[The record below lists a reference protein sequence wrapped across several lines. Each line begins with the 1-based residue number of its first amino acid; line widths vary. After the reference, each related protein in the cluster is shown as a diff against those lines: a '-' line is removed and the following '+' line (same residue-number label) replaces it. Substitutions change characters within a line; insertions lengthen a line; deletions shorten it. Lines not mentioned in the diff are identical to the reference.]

1 MLGDDPFRQAFE
13 MHGGHQYVDVLGA
26 VAQPGGHVDGRADV
40 VVAFEE
46 QGMAGGEA
54 GAQRERGAHARRPP
68 GEVGRELDTGPL
80 LDGDDHASVTEPFG
94 DPYTPFG
101 SHFANQRAERAEDA
115 SGGIIAVGGRVVR
128 EPRQI
133 DEDEGPRYSHPT
145 DRTALPDDDQ
155 VPPLR
160 YVCHM
165 APRFTY
171 SRWDGTQRG
180 FDLDADLLF
189 DQLTDELL
197 YHGDVNAALRRMMQE
212 GMRGPDGERLDG
224 LRDMLD
230 RLRHER
236 QNRLEQSNLG
246 GVYDEIAAELDD
258 IIDEERH
265 AIENAVRDAEAS
277 GEQRRADAAHNTAA
291 ERNMRLD
298 LMPDDLAGKV
308 RELSAYDFESA
319 DAQQRFEQMMDKL
332 RQQLMQQ
339 AVDQMSD
346 GLQNMTPAD
355 MQRMK
360 DMLAA
365 LNEMLEKHQQG
376 EDPGFEQF
384 MEEFGDFFPEDPQS
398 VEELLEAMAKRMA
411 AMQAMLNSMT
421 PDQRAQLQQLS
432 DQLLSDMD
440 LQWQMG
446 QLGANLQQMFPQ
458 LNWGQSYDFDGQD
471 PMGFDQAMQAM
482 ADLGDLDQL
491 EHLLQSATNP
501 GALAEADMD
510 RVRELLGDDAAA
522 SLERLSQLTKMLEEA
537 GLIENKEG
545 RLELTPRGLRAI
557 GSNALRDLF
566 TKLTK
571 EHVGQ
576 HQTHE
581 LGQGHERTY
590 QTKAYEFGDPFQ
602 LDLHNTIRN
611 ALRRTGQGTPVRLEP
626 DDFEIE
632 RTEHLTRS
640 STVLMLDL
648 SMSMPMRDNF
658 LPAKKVAMALHHL
671 ISSQFPRDYLGLV
684 GFSETAR
691 VITADQLPEVSWDFV
706 YGTNMHHGFTL
717 ARQLLSK
724 QTGTKQII
732 MITDGEPTAH
742 VTPQGDV
749 YFNYPPVR
757 ETIEATLR
765 EVVRC
770 TRDQIRINTF
780 VLDATTALTQFIERL
795 TEING
800 GRAFYTTNEALGDYV
815 LVDFLEH
822 RRRMTQRRA
831 G

>member
-1 MLGDDPFRQAFE
+1 
-13 MHGGHQYVDVLGA
+13 
-26 VAQPGGHVDGRADV
+26 
-40 VVAFEE
+40 
-46 QGMAGGEA
+46 MAA
-54 GAQRERGAHARRPP
+54 
-68 GEVGRELDTGPL
+68 
-80 LDGDDHASVTEPFG
+80 
-94 DPYTPFG
+94 
-101 SHFANQRAERAEDA
+101 
-115 SGGIIAVGGRVVR
+115 
-128 EPRQI
+128 
-133 DEDEGPRYSHPT
+133 
-145 DRTALPDDDQ
+145 
-155 VPPLR
+155 
-160 YVCHM
+160 
-165 APRFTY
+165 RFTY

-197 YHGDVNAALRRMMQE
+197 YHGDVNAALRRMMQD

-224 LRDMLD
+224 LREMME
-230 RLRHER
+230 RVRTER

-246 GVYDEIAAELDD
+246 GVYDEIADELDD

-277 GEQRRADAAHNTAA
+277 GDERRSEAARETAA

-298 LMPDDLAGKV
+298 LMPNDLAGKV

-319 DAQQRFEQMMDKL
+319 EAQRRFSEMIDKL

-346 GLQNMTPAD
+346 GLQNLSPQD

-365 LNEMLEKHQQG
+365 LNTMLNMHQRG

-384 MEEFGDFFPEDPQS
+384 MEEFGDFFPENPQS
-398 VEELLEAMAKRMA
+398 VEELLEAIAKRMA

-421 PDQRAQLQQLS
+421 PEQRSQLQQLS
-432 DQLLSDMD
+432 EQLMTDID

-446 QLGANLQQMFPQ
+446 ELGSNLQQMFPQ
-458 LNWGQSYDFDGQD
+458 LNWSQSYEFEGQD
-471 PMGFDQAMQAM
+471 PIGMSEAMQTI

-491 EHLLQSATNP
+491 ENLLRNATNP

-510 RVRELLGDDAAA
+510 RVREMMGDDAAK
-522 SLERLSQLTKMLEEA
+522 SLERLSQLTKMLEQA
-537 GLIENKEG
+537 GLIENNGG
-545 RLELTPRGLRAI
+545 RLELTPRGLRSI

-566 TKLTK
+566 SKLTK

-576 HQTHE
+576 HQTHQP
-581 LGQGHERTY
+581 GQGHERTY
-590 QTKAYEFGDPFQ
+590 QTKPYEFGDPFQ
-602 LDLHNTIRN
+602 LDLHRTIRN
-611 ALRRTGQGTPVRLEP
+611 ALSRNGPGTPVRLQS

-632 RTEHLTRS
+632 RTEHVTRS

-691 VITADQLPEVSWDFV
+691 AITAEQLPEVSWDFV

-717 ARQLLSK
+717 ARQMLSK

-742 VTPQGDV
+742 ITPDGDV

-757 ETIEATLR
+757 ETVEATLR

-770 TRDQIRINTF
+770 TREQIRINTF
-780 VLDATTALTQFIERL
+780 VLDATTALTAFIERL

-800 GRAFYTTNEALGDYV
+800 GRAFYTTNESLGDYV

>member
-1 MLGDDPFRQAFE
+1 MGGTLLG
-13 MHGGHQYVDVLGA
+13 YVG
-26 VAQPGGHVDGRADV
+26 
-40 VVAFEE
+40 
-46 QGMAGGEA
+46 
-54 GAQRERGAHARRPP
+54 
-68 GEVGRELDTGPL
+68 
-80 LDGDDHASVTEPFG
+80 
-94 DPYTPFG
+94 
-101 SHFANQRAERAEDA
+101 
-115 SGGIIAVGGRVVR
+115 
-128 EPRQI
+128 
-133 DEDEGPRYSHPT
+133 
-145 DRTALPDDDQ
+145 
-155 VPPLR
+155 
-160 YVCHM
+160 HM
-165 APRFTY
+165 AARFTY

-180 FDLDADLLF
+180 FDLDADVLF

-197 YHGDVNAALRRMMQE
+197 YHGDVNAALRRMMQD

-224 LRDMLD
+224 LREMLE
-230 RLRHER
+230 RLRQER

-246 GVYDEIAAELDD
+246 GVYDEIADQLDD

-265 AIENAVRDAEAS
+265 AIDNALRAAEAS
-277 GEQRRADAAHNTAA
+277 GDQRRSDAARNTAA
-291 ERNMRLD
+291 ERTMRLD
-298 LMPDDLAGKV
+298 LMPNDLAGKV

-319 DAQQRFEQMMDKL
+319 EAQRRFEQMMDQL
-332 RQQLMQQ
+332 RQQLLQQ
-339 AVDQMSD
+339 AVDQMSA
-346 GLQNMTPAD
+346 GMQGMTPED
-355 MQRMK
+355 MARMK

-365 LNEMLEKHQQG
+365 LNEMLEQHQQG

-384 MEEFGDFFPEDPQS
+384 MEEFGEFFPENPQS

-421 PDQRAQLQQLS
+421 PEQRAQLQQLS
-432 DQLLSDMD
+432 EQLLSDMD
-440 LQWQMG
+440 LQWQMD
-446 QLGANLQQMFPQ
+446 QLGSNLQQMFPQ
-458 LNWGQSYDFDGQD
+458 LNWGESYEFEGQD
-471 PMGFDQAMQAM
+471 PMGISQAMQAM

-491 EHLLQSATNP
+491 EHLLQNATNP

-510 RVRELLGDDAAA
+510 RVRDLLGDDAAT

-576 HQTHE
+576 HQTHQ

-590 QTKAYEFGDPFQ
+590 QTKQYEFGDPFQ
-602 LDLHNTIRN
+602 LDLQRTIRN
-611 ALRRTGQGTPVRLEP
+611 ALGRAGQGTPVELRPE
-626 DDFEIE
+626 DFEIE
-632 RTEHLTRS
+632 RTEHHTRS

-691 VITADQLPEVSWDFV
+691 AITAAQLPEVSWDFV

-742 VTPQGDV
+742 ITPQGDV

-800 GRAFYTTNEALGDYV
+800 GRAFYTTNESLGDYV

-822 RRRMTQRRA
+822 RRRIARRRA

>member
-1 MLGDDPFRQAFE
+1 
-13 MHGGHQYVDVLGA
+13 
-26 VAQPGGHVDGRADV
+26 
-40 VVAFEE
+40 
-46 QGMAGGEA
+46 MAA
-54 GAQRERGAHARRPP
+54 
-68 GEVGRELDTGPL
+68 
-80 LDGDDHASVTEPFG
+80 
-94 DPYTPFG
+94 
-101 SHFANQRAERAEDA
+101 
-115 SGGIIAVGGRVVR
+115 
-128 EPRQI
+128 
-133 DEDEGPRYSHPT
+133 
-145 DRTALPDDDQ
+145 
-155 VPPLR
+155 
-160 YVCHM
+160 
-165 APRFTY
+165 RFTY

-180 FDLDADLLF
+180 FDIDADLLF

-197 YHGDVNAALRRMMQE
+197 YHGDVNAALRRMLQE
-212 GMRGPDGERLDG
+212 GMRDRDGERLEG
-224 LRDMLD
+224 LRDLLARLREERQQRLD
-230 RLRHER
+230 RHD
-236 QNRLEQSNLG
+236 LG
-246 GVYDEIAAELDD
+246 GVYDEINRELED

-265 AIENAVRDAEAS
+265 AIDNAVRDAETS
-277 GEQRRADAAHNTAA
+277 GDERRMQTARDAGA
-291 ERNMRLD
+291 ERHMQLD
-298 LMPDDLAGKV
+298 LMPPDLAGKV
-308 RELSAYDFESA
+308 RELSSYDFESSEA
-319 DAQQRFEQMMDKL
+319 RQRFEQLMERL
-332 RQQLMQQ
+332 REQLMQQ
-339 AVDQMSD
+339 VVDQMSE
-346 GLQNMTPAD
+346 GMQGMSPQD

-360 DMLAA
+360 DMLAG
-365 LNEMLEKHQQG
+365 LNEMLERRQRG

-384 MEEFGDFFPEDPQS
+384 MEQFGDFFPENPQNLD
-398 VEELLEAMAKRMA
+398 ELLEQIARRMA

-421 PDQRAQLQQLS
+421 PEQRAQMQQLT
-432 DQLLSDMD
+432 DQLLDDMD
-440 LQWQMG
+440 LRWQLD
-446 QLGANLQQMFPQ
+446 QLGSNLRGMFPQ
-458 LNWGQSYDFDGQD
+458 MNWGQSYDFDGQD
-471 PMGFDQAMQAM
+471 PMGFSQAMQTM
-482 ADLGDLDQL
+482 QDLGDLDQL

-501 GALAEADMD
+501 AALAEADME
-510 RVRELLGDDAAA
+510 RVRDLLGDDAAR

-566 TKLTK
+566 SELTK
-571 EHVGQ
+571 ERLGQ
-576 HQTHE
+576 HQQHRE
-581 LGQGHERTY
+581 GLGHERSY

-602 LDLHNTIRN
+602 LDLQRTIRN
-611 ALRRTGQGTPVRLEP
+611 AIRRQGGGTPVVLHP

-717 ARQLLSK
+717 ARQLLAK
-724 QTGTKQII
+724 QSGNKQIL

-742 VTPQGDV
+742 ITPSGDI

-757 ETIEATLR
+757 ETVEATLR

-770 TRDQIRINTF
+770 TREGIRINTF
-780 VLDATTALTQFIERL
+780 VLDATSALTAFIEKM
-795 TEING
+795 TQINR

-822 RRRMTQRRA
+822 RRRLTRRRA